1 MDAVPRSFIIV
12 NGIGDSVVA
21 FRGALVRE
29 LVARGHRVIVS
40 TPTPIERAAQ
50 DVEAEVR
57 ALGAEC
63 VLSPLDRAGVNPLR
77 ERATRAHFRALFNN
91 IKPDGVFAA
100 NPKAVFHAI
109 PAARAAGVARRVAMI
124 TGLGYAFTANT
135 LRARILRVLATKLY
149 RGAMRDATTVLFQ
162 NQADR
167 REFERRGLISA
178 AVTDAEVGVAGRSNN
193 QPTHGPAIKMV
204 AGSGVDLLHFP
215 QVPPPPVPVF
225 LMVARLLGDKGVR
238 EFVAAAR
245 IVREKRSDCR
255 FRLVGWIDA
264 NPSAIAVAEL
274 DAWVRE
280 GVIEYAG
287 RLDDVRDELAR
298 CSVFVLPSYREGT
311 PKSTLEAL
319 ATGRAIVTTDAPGCR
334 ETVER
339 GINGTLVAPRDANAL
354 AEACLKFA
362 TDARLREKMGAASRA
377 LAESR
382 FDVRAVNAT
391 IAEALGA

>member
-40 TPTPIERAAQ
+40 TPTPIERTAR

-63 VLSPLDRAGVNPLR
+63 VFSPLDRAGVNPLR

-167 REFERRGLISA
+167 REFERRGLINA
-178 AVTDAEVGVAGRSNN
+178 AVTEAEVGVAGRSNN

-264 NPSAIAVAEL
+264 NPSAIAAEEL